1 MSGEELNAVVKS
13 RNFND
18 FLNRSSKFMEK
29 VMDHGDGD
37 MIEMLLK
44 EGLKSRD
51 RYYSNYLDQVK
62 ISYQKV

>member
-1 MSGEELNAVVKS
+1 MQGEELNSVVKS

-37 MIEMLLK
+37 MI
-44 EGLKSRD
+44 
-51 RYYSNYLDQVK
+51 
-62 ISYQKV
+62 